1 MEWKCL
7 GKAVIFWAMAM
18 KKKMLLWIVA
28 IVSLTSCSDN
38 QIYFDKETQSINTC
52 NGKTIRDLI
61 IDEVNGN
68 SLYRFVTV
76 KDKIGANSFSLIALD
91 KNYKL
96 EKMGQELPLDSFNLN
111 PDSEYRIRNSTN
123 GDAAFGEINIRT
135 NENAKIVEA
144 DITSCQ

>member
-52 NGKTIRDLI
+52 NGKTM
-61 IDEVNGN
+61 
-68 SLYRFVTV
+68 YPP
-76 KDKIGANSFSLIALD
+76 
-91 KNYKL
+91 
-96 EKMGQELPLDSFNLN
+96 GQLQ
-111 PDSEYRIRNSTN
+111 
-123 GDAAFGEINIRT
+123 
-135 NENAKIVEA
+135 V
-144 DITSCQ
+144 